1 MQDTIER
8 PERPPPA
15 RRHALAQLRP
25 TWRGVKRTVG
35 ILILGLVVY
44 GGWKIAP
51 FITYDV
57 PADALI
63 LERFTK
69 HRAAFEGLVRI
80 YVNDEKTGRREFQ
93 QEAGIESD
101 VVSIGFWMPDPY
113 SPESARRLR
122 SMLGDSR
129 ALRPYRDRMF
139 VLLPWQRFDI
149 SRFGLFRKKI
159 FYIPQPARIENGC
172 LLQPDHVPNRFWCR
186 GRVLDSL
193 DEAHRAMKEGES
205 VFRVIDTHWYI
216 MLTRGA
222 P

>member
-1 MQDTIER
+1 MHETIEG
-8 PERPPPA
+8 PQQPPPA

-57 PADALI
+57 PDDALI

-80 YVNDEKTGRREFQ
+80 YVNDEKTGREKLQ
-93 QEAGIESD
+93 HEAGIESD
-101 VVSIGFWMPDPY
+101 MPSIGFWMPDPY
-113 SPESARRLR
+113 APESAHKLR
-122 SMLGDSR
+122 TLFGDNR

-139 VLLPWQRFDI
+139 YLIPWQRLDI
-149 SRFGLFRKKI
+149 SRYGLLLKVI
-159 FYIPQPARIENGC
+159 FYVPQPARIENGC
-172 LLQPDHVPNRFWCR
+172 LLQPGARPNHFRCR
-186 GRVLDSL
+186 GRVLASL
-193 DEAHRAMKEGES
+193 DEAHKELKEGES